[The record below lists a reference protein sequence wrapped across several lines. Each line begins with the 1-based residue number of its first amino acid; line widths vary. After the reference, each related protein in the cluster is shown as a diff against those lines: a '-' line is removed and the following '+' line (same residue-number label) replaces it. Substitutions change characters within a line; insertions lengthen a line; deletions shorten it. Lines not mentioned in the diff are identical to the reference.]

1 MKVRE
6 FPEIVRTPGK
16 TNGYDSAG
24 SDHYFLMKIVIRK
37 LKKSKTLVHEDMFVF
52 NVSLLFVEVLLK
64 FDQVFTSFRKL

>member
-24 SDHYFLMKIVIRK
+24 SDHYFLMKIVFRK
-37 LKKSKTLVHEDMFVF
+37 LKKSKTLVHEDIIVF
-52 NVSLLFVEVLLK
+52 NVMLVYCLLRFY
-64 FDQVFTSFRKL
+64 

>member
-24 SDHYFLMKIVIRK
+24 SDHYFLMKIVFR
-37 LKKSKTLVHEDMFVF
+37 KSKTLVHEDIFVF
-52 NVSLLFVEVLLK
+52 NVMLVYFLLRFY
-64 FDQVFTSFRKL
+64 